1 MNTYR
6 IVARPDIR
14 YAISTVEPPLTTAM
28 LMQAIPDAVIREV
41 SQYQWGPRVIDL
53 GLDRD
58 SHDEALNRIAPVLQR
73 FGFSVAEVIV
83 SEWASDAAEAAVRLL
98 LGDGVVD
105 AAATNPF
112 AGALVAVAGV
122 VAGAVVSKQEKKLRA
137 RYEAHQLYSGAWSYA
152 KIERQSSQR
161 QRIQPGFS
169 PA

>member
-28 LMQAIPDAVIREV
+28 LAQAIPDAIIREV
-41 SQYQWGPRVIDL
+41 SQYQWGPRVVDL

-58 SHDEALNRIAPVLQR
+58 SHDEALNRIVSVLRR

-83 SEWASDAAEAAVRLL
+83 SEWASDAAEAAVRSV

-105 AAATNPF
+105 AAATNPI
-112 AGALVAVAGV
+112 AGALVV
-122 VAGAVVSKQEKKLRA
+122 VAGAVASAVVSEQEQKLRA
-137 RYEAHQLYSGAWSYA
+137 RYEAHQLYSGAWSYTQ
-152 KIERQSSQR
+152 IEWQSSQG
-161 QRIQPGFS
+161 QRVQPSFS